1 MNKMLL
7 IVITAATLLTA
18 CQSNPADND
27 GNATGNN
34 EQSAQTETS
43 QQNNESAEESLD
55 HGAWSALPE
64 YDVIVR
70 NIDSQDYTF
79 RTVTDNKNE
88 RILLLTNPDGEE
100 KYKTIF
106 IKNTSRLKI
115 IDVDGGGQLFND
127 ILENS

>member
-18 CQSNPADND
+18 CQSNLADN

-34 EQSAQTETS
+34 EQSVQTETS

-55 HGAWSALPE
+55 HGEWSALPE

-70 NIDSQDYTF
+70 NMDSQDYTF
-79 RTVTDNKNE
+79 RTVTDNENE
-88 RILLLTNPDGEE
+88 RILLLTNPDGVE